1 VIGRRAA
8 PFIVLVLGIALIAS
22 PSISG
27 CTIDLPS
34 VDWFAAK
41 HPDAWMIFVEE
52 SADRDL
58 DFAVMLQNKKF
69 TDSLKDREI
78 NYRVYDKDQPEAKSY
93 LQYCQEWPS
102 VVFVTPE
109 GKLVKASKAP
119 RGAKE
124 ADRLIAEVMGK

>member
-1 VIGRRAA
+1 MIGRRFV
-8 PFIVLVLGIALIAS
+8 PYIVLVLGIALVAS

-34 VDWFAAK
+34 LNWFTAK

-52 SADRDL
+52 SSDRDL
-58 DFAVMLQNKKF
+58 DFAVLLQNKKF

-78 NYRVYDKDQPEAKSY
+78 SWRVYDKDQPEAKSY
-93 LQYCQEWPS
+93 VKYCREWPS
-102 VVFVTPE
+102 VVFVTPD
-109 GKLVKASKAP
+109 GKLIKATKAP

-124 ADRLIAEVMGK
+124 ADRLIAEVIGK

>member
-1 VIGRRAA
+1 MIGRRAA

>member
-1 VIGRRAA
+1 MIGRRVV
-8 PFIVLVLGIALIAS
+8 PYIVLVLGIAITVS

-27 CTIDLPS
+27 CAIDLPS
-34 VDWFAAK
+34 LNWFAVK

-52 SADRDL
+52 SSDRDL
-58 DFAVMLQNKKF
+58 DFAVLLQNKKF

-93 LQYCQEWPS
+93 VKHCQEWPS
-102 VVFVTPE
+102 VVFVTPD
-109 GKLVKASKAP
+109 GKLVKSTKAP